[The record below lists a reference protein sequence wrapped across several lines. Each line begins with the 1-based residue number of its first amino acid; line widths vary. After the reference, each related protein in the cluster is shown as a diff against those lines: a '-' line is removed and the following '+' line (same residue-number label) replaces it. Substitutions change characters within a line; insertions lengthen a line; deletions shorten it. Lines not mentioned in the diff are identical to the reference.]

1 MKKLTEE
8 NMDDLSNSLKD
19 TTKFYPRGMTNIA
32 AAMKAATTAATEQFT
47 LNINEKLLVHKC
59 GDYSPYRTFHLFMTD
74 GCPTEGPST
83 CGGISP
89 SVPKKIENF
98 VIGFGV
104 DHNEKLLNGLVDIK
118 VSKRGGEYHFVN
130 DFENAGVIYG
140 TILDSIFN
148 RSVEDV
154 TVTVK
159 NCEIYN
165 FVDNT
170 WGNTLKLGPMAF
182 DTSRM
187 VHLRSSWVNEDQ
199 WEICVTF
206 TSLARVDPDFREAL
220 HDERPST
227 IYRVW
232 EYNNEY
238 TNKKIPDEKPNT
250 AVYKY
255 FLRQEVLE
263 LLFHVKKRT
272 FPGQKL
278 RHNITML
285 GETIKKFMETNDL
298 NDDAFLNNLCDDLMV
313 ALHSMEMAPELGDK
327 LCSDR
332 HVTQG
337 AQRAYNPATIPQCA
351 PRYHSSG
358 SGRFTTCPPALAG
371 VALQKTPLFRGH
383 TVSCHQTPNLNAVPR
398 QVTAQRLC
406 SQDIDN
412 YDSDDDWNKV
422 EPYAVGAA
430 NAVISSSMPPRVPLT
445 RSTTCST
452 GDASQA
458 PEKAL
463 VDSWIK
469 QAKEKLSAKTEA

>member
-1 MKKLTEE
+1 M
-8 NMDDLSNSLKD
+8 
-19 TTKFYPRGMTNIA
+19 
-32 AAMKAATTAATEQFT
+32 
-47 LNINEKLLVHKC
+47 
-59 GDYSPYRTFHLFMTD
+59 
-74 GCPTEGPST
+74 
-83 CGGISP
+83 
-89 SVPKKIENF
+89 
-98 VIGFGV
+98 
-104 DHNEKLLNGLVDIK
+104 
-118 VSKRGGEYHFVN
+118 
-130 DFENAGVIYG
+130 
-140 TILDSIFN
+140 
-148 RSVEDV
+148 EDV

-187 VHLRSSWVNEDQ
+187 VHLRSSWVNEDE
-199 WEICVTF
+199 WEIGVIF
-206 TSLARVDPDFREAL
+206 TSLARVDPHFRDAL
-220 HDERPST
+220 HHERPST

-232 EYNNEY
+232 EFNNEY
-238 TNKKIPDEKPNT
+238 TNKKIPNEKPNT

-278 RHNITML
+278 
-285 GETIKKFMETNDL
+285 G
-298 NDDAFLNNLCDDLMV
+298 
-313 ALHSMEMAPELGDK
+313 SK

-332 HVTQG
+332 HVIQG

-351 PRYHSSG
+351 PRYRSSG

-383 TVSCHQTPNLNAVPR
+383 TISCHQTPNLNAVPR

-430 NAVISSSMPPRVPLT
+430 NAVISSSVPPRLPLT

-452 GDASQA
+452 GDASRA
-458 PEKAL
+458 PEKEL